1 MKKIILFLL
10 AMVLAVPMVN
20 AQGTTKTQKV
30 LNKELQKALKKE
42 YKQKMKDFKKEGWRL
57 YGSTRSLQVALLN
70 HYTKLEELG
79 ENGYEVMGEAS
90 KFKSMN
96 VGKQMAVTNA
106 CNQYARQAGSHV
118 KGRIVSDLAGNAD
131 DVSGEFD
138 HFYSAYETL
147 VEKEIKGEMQE
158 SFTVVK
164 DFKDGTHA
172 MQTFFIVNEDAA
184 TKARIRAMENV
195 LKESQA
201 AQKYAKKVSEFVQEG
216 FKNDQQ
222 TSANE

>member
-10 AMVLAVPMVN
+10 AMVLAVPAIN
-20 AQGTTKTQKV
+20 AQGTSKAQKV
-30 LNKELQKALKKE
+30 LNKEMQKALKKE

-57 YGSTRSLQVALLN
+57 YGSTRSLEVALLN
-70 HYTKLEELG
+70 HYSKLEELG
-79 ENGYEVMGEAS
+79 ENGYEIMGEAS

-96 VGKQMAVTNA
+96 VGKQMAVNNA

-118 KGRIVSDLAGNAD
+118 KGRIVSDQAGNAD
-131 DVSGEFD
+131 DVPGEFD
-138 HFYSAYETL
+138 HFYAAYTTL
-147 VEKEIKGEMQE
+147 VEKEIKGELQE
-158 SFTVVK
+158 SFSVVK

-184 TKARIRAMENV
+184 TKARIRAMENA

-222 TSANE
+222 ASND